1 MSKKS
6 SVICAAAMAA
16 VCAFGTFGTD
26 AAMAAPPVP
35 PAGGAPVARILMV
48 DLRRVLGESKVGRD
62 MQRQAEGLKANATKE
77 LEGESKGLERDQ
89 VALQQQAAILAADVK
104 ARRIKEFEQKREAF
118 QKKVQNRSEMIQLGV
133 MKAQRQ
139 IEQALGPVLQGI
151 LRERG
156 GSVLVDRSA
165 VLLAPNALD
174 VTDITIQR
182 LDTKMS
188 SVKVELVAPPKNAT
202 AN

>member
-16 VCAFGTFGTD
+16 VFAFGTFGTD

>member
-16 VCAFGTFGTD
+16 AFTFGAFGTE

-48 DLRRVLGESKVGRD
+48 DLRRVLAESKVGHD
-62 MQRQAEGLKANATKE
+62 MQRQAESLKASATKE

-133 MKAQRQ
+133 MQAQRQ

-174 VTDITIQR
+174 VTDIAIQR

-188 SVKVELVAPPKNAT
+188 SVKVELVAPPKGTT